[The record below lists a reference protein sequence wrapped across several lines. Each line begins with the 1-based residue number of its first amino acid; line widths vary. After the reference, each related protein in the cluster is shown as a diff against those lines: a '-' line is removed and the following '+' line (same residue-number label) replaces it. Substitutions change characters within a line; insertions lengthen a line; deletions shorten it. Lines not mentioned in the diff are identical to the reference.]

1 MDLTKNLWDTIC
13 VQMFCLGTS
22 PLSVCVCETSE
33 KVIVAV
39 LLLSSPVG
47 GRSWLPLLTSLPPLG
62 TTLYYQSAVTM
73 KLFSKHK
80 TAMEADAEDSAAIAA
95 PPPSAFQEATTTDER
110 TTHQTKR
117 GGRFS
122 LFKKK
127 SHESTDNNQ
136 GGDVE
141 CTSYTPPP
149 LDAAT
154 LSGSAF
160 EQASP
165 GDEQPSK
172 HQSKLFSSSL
182 LKKSQS
188 RSPTHEQALETA
200 TDDVDATHF
209 DADNANN
216 GEEGEDSQPKKRKV
230 ISTMVSSVLP
240 KVEPLPWGTFFCLS
254 VWCAVP

>member
-1 MDLTKNLWDTIC
+1 
-13 VQMFCLGTS
+13 MFCLGTS